1 MQTQNEIRQGI
12 TNRLIESLKEGRIP
26 WRKPWTGIEGP
37 RTPTNL
43 VSKHRYSGVNV
54 LLTLLA
60 EQHHGW
66 PVSYWGTFNQFRQ
79 IGCRIRKGEKATT
92 IVYWK
97 QIKKTETDK
106 NGDEKERTIP
116 LLKTWSI
123 FNVAQVEGQAV
134 EKFNAKPELKTFEG
148 IDRAEFD
155 AAVAATGARI
165 DYGHELAAY
174 LPLED
179 RIVMPE
185 EGRFDT
191 FSDFAATLLHEA
203 SHWSEKR
210 LDWTGSYALNELRAE
225 ISSSFLMS
233 ALGVPH
239 SDDLQNVKAYI
250 QSWIQALENDPKFIF
265 QASTAASK
273 SADFV
278 LSFSRPPAEIDADL
292 DAATVASV
300 S

>member
-1 MQTQNEIRQGI
+1 MQTQSEIRQSI
-12 TNRLIESLKEGRIP
+12 TNRLIESLREGKIP

-43 VSKHRYSGVNV
+43 VSKHKYSGVNV

-79 IGCRIRKGEKATT
+79 LGCRIRKGEKATT

-97 QIKKTETDK
+97 QIKKKVEDK
-106 NGDEKERTIP
+106 NGDTVERTIP

-123 FNVAQVEGQAV
+123 FNVFQAEGEAV
-134 EKFNAKPELKTFEG
+134 EKFNVKPELRTFSGVE
-148 IDRAEFD
+148 RTEFD
-155 AAVAATGARI
+155 VAVAATGARI

-174 LPLED
+174 LPFED

-191 FSDFAATLLHEA
+191 FSDFAATLLHEVG
-203 SHWSEKR
+203 HWSEKR
-210 LDWTGSYALNELRAE
+210 LNWTGSYALNELRAE

-250 QSWIQALENDPKFIF
+250 QSWIKSLENDPKFVF
-265 QASTAASK
+265 QASTAASR
-273 SADFV
+273 ATDYI
-278 LSFSRPPAEIDADL
+278 LSFSRPPAENDADL
-292 DAATVASV
+292 DAAVASV